1 MSQLRILKKI
11 KNITDKNFVL
21 DNETSLKDY
30 FFFTT
35 WSSSLGEVNLKKII
49 DKKKNIIFFITS
61 ILKFTIKYSISD
73 LDKYKLSG
81 LVSSQKKKNL
91 IISYTNNSKLLKNY
105 DNYFSCKIKNSRK
118 TEWFLIN
125 LDNYEK
131 KNKLSNFSVL
141 SKKKKLF
148 LS

>member
-49 DKKKNIIFFITS
+49 DKKKYNFFYNFNIKVYNKIF
-61 ILKFTIKYSISD
+61 
-73 LDKYKLSG
+73 
-81 LVSSQKKKNL
+81 
-91 IISYTNNSKLLKNY
+91 
-105 DNYFSCKIKNSRK
+105 
-118 TEWFLIN
+118 
-125 LDNYEK
+125 
-131 KNKLSNFSVL
+131 NF
-141 SKKKKLF
+141 
-148 LS
+148 